1 MTDRAFTKFEAR
13 VLVEGPFS
21 SDCTVRDAASLLKL
35 ALQHALVAMPA
46 ETVSELANDVTA
58 RMLHS
63 LACSRRNAGDVV
75 CLEDP
80 DPDGYNGFYQLAVG
94 RGVPTD
100 CMVCESGLCQEW
112 PTLHELSE
120 SGEQTGNYAYH
131 VSECRMIDVP
141 RRIAGLTKGGS
152 EKLSGHIART
162 GNATILP
169 FETALENLISVVT
182 PQMNNRNPRL
192 RFEPWYF
199 AIGQAGTTFPTSME
213 EHETSDYDEVCL
225 AYVASDFLLEPTVK
239 AEDGERRHE

>member
-21 SDCTVRDAASLLKL
+21 SDCTAYDAAALLKL
-35 ALQHALVAMPA
+35 ALQHALVSLSA
-46 ETVSELANDVTA
+46 EKVAELVNDVTA
-58 RMLHS
+58 KMLHS
-63 LACSRRNAGDVV
+63 LACSRREAGDVV
-75 CLEDP
+75 CLKDS

-94 RGVPTD
+94 RGEPTD

-131 VSECRMIDVP
+131 ISECGMLDVP
-141 RRIAGLTKGGS
+141 RRIAGLTKEGS

-162 GNATILP
+162 GNEAILP

-182 PQMNNRNPRL
+182 PQMNNNNPRL
-192 RFEPWYF
+192 KLEPWFYT
-199 AIGQAGTTFPTSME
+199 IGLAGTTFPASIE

-225 AYVASDFLLEPTVK
+225 GYVASDFMLEPTVK
-239 AEDGERRHE
+239 AENQEHGHG